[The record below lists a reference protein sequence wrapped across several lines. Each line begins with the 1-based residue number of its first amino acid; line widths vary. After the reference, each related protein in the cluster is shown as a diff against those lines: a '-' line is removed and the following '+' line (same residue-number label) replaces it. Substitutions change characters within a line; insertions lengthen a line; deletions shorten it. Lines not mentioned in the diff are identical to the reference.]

1 MYIKTKLIDTQR
13 TDWWLPKAG
22 GEWYRNNGT
31 AFFLWKFKCSER
43 NPKSPTVT
51 VAVLLP
57 NTLRNLG
64 MRAPAAPRPCPHTH
78 THTHTHASC
87 SLSPHVCRH
96 SSQRALHGG
105 LLHSPSP
112 WLASHLTLPLGKP
125 LLMEASSDPS
135 VRPAPLSRSYS
146 LWPLSLAVPLSVQTS
161 AITHSI
167 AVNTRLLPWTGFQKG
182 RQSISWFLTAVFPAL
197 VPTCNFWRENM
208 AGGKP
213 VCELRKF
220 KVKARVLTRGHLSS
234 LTLPCWCEGDQRT
247 KTPWAP

>member
-1 MYIKTKLIDTQR
+1 MGLLFSFGSLNAVKETQNPPL
-13 TDWWLPKAG
+13 WLWPC
-22 GEWYRNNGT
+22 
-31 AFFLWKFKCSER
+31 CSLTHSEIWACV
-43 NPKSPTVT
+43 PQ
-51 VAVLLP
+51 LP
-57 NTLRNLG
+57 
-64 MRAPAAPRPCPHTH
+64 PALVHTHTH

-96 SSQRALHGG
+96 SSQCALHGG

-220 KVKARVLTRGHLSS
+220 KAKARVLTRGHLSS